1 MHRLNDSITFFVCV
15 PCRLSEKD
23 NACKDLESKVASL
36 NEQLNN
42 LTKDVESQRQKNDVS
57 TTHARRVTLYVL
69 GYVHYIALIDV
80 CLCVCY
86 VRYPLPSSRVTA
98 SSSSQISNSVQCRSN
113 ASLQKNCVIYL
124 LRFLSTH
131 VYTVAFCV

>member
-1 MHRLNDSITFFVCV
+1 MNDSITFFVCV
-15 PCRLSEKD
+15 PCRLSEKE
-23 NACKDLESKVASL
+23 NACKDLEGKVASL

-57 TTHARRVTLYVL
+57 TTHARRVTLNVL
-69 GYVHYIALIDV
+69 GHVYTILHSSMCV
-80 CLCVCY
+80 CVCY

-113 ASLQKNCVIYL
+113 ASFQKNCIIYL